1 MDPNILREKYLKI
14 NHIEKNG
21 IKNLAEKIFDIS
33 PLSLAC
39 MKYQNNAI
47 NFIMKFNNTIRE
59 ILKIQKKV

>member
-1 MDPNILREKYLKI
+1 MILDKGIDPNSLQIKYLI
-14 NHIEKNG
+14 NYKN
-21 IKNLAEKIFDIS
+21 KYAVLDFCPIS
-33 PLSLAC
+33 FAC